1 MHRPLCFGSRPVLGI
16 HPCICC
22 FHLVLQ
28 TEFTSLHQWER
39 EYIIFEQLHNKPHFM
54 HFRMWKQFALW
65 RRAVRIRKTSQARW
79 VQQQV
84 LCMWLS
90 HSHDSTPCVC
100 DFSHC
105 HNDLRE
111 SSVKHSFTCFASRQS
126 HTQCLLML
134 SHIWLHGKVR
144 KKHACSTI

>member
-1 MHRPLCFGSRPVLGI
+1 MAAYLSVASNPVYTVL
-16 HPCICC
+16 
-22 FHLVLQ
+22 LLDLQ

-65 RRAVRIRKTSQARW
+65 RRAVRVRKTSQARW

-90 HSHDSTPCVC
+90 PSHISSTPCT
-100 DFSHC
+100 S
-105 HNDLRE
+105 
-111 SSVKHSFTCFASRQS
+111 
-126 HTQCLLML
+126 
-134 SHIWLHGKVR
+134 
-144 KKHACSTI
+144 